1 MQVFVKDKEFYKK
14 TAAIAIPVT
23 LQNIINIGINMADT
37 IMLGYFGESQLSASS
52 LANQFLHLFH
62 ILCLGVGGGAAV
74 MTAQYWGKG
83 DLLSLKKV
91 ITLMYRITLIA
102 GTLFMIVTLIFP
114 GEIMSIYTH
123 NHELID
129 KGKQY
134 FSYMAFTY
142 LFLGLSLTT
151 TIVLRSFG
159 VTSIPLF
166 STVFSLIVNVFF
178 NWVFIFG
185 NLGAPRMEIAGA
197 ALATLI
203 ARIVEFMF
211 ICGYLFFFDKRIRYH
226 IKDITKECKS
236 IINEYFTYSVPVI
249 ISDMLLAFGNNAV
262 AVIMG
267 RIGSNFVSANAII
280 SVTVQFTT
288 VANLG
293 LANASSIITGN
304 TLGKGEVDK
313 AYRQGVTFFAL
324 SAILGCIASVI
335 IIIITPYIIGLYN
348 ITDET
353 VRIAKELMMA
363 VAINVIFASIASVMT
378 KGVLRGGGDTRF
390 LMIADILFLW
400 IASVPLGIL
409 TGLVFR
415 LSPFVI
421 YTCLRIDAVIKSL
434 WCIKRLASR
443 KWLRII

>member
-123 NHELID
+123 NQELID

-226 IKDITKECKS
+226 IKDITKKCKS

>member
-1 MQVFVKDKEFYKK
+1 
-14 TAAIAIPVT
+14 
-23 LQNIINIGINMADT
+23 
-37 IMLGYFGESQLSASS
+37 
-52 LANQFLHLFH
+52 
-62 ILCLGVGGGAAV
+62 

>member
-123 NHELID
+123 NQELID